1 MLTHSL
7 AAPSDGVNSWNKNWN
22 FRSDN
27 WLYSYRWEQLIANRN
42 RFDLVEALT
51 WNGAST
57 QARTYKLVSR
67 DQR

>member
-1 MLTHSL
+1 MSALGGKAYMAAIAPAFYTHYGAS
-7 AAPSDGVNSWNKNWN
+7 SWNKNWQ

-51 WNGAST
+51 WNGAS
-57 QARTYKLVSR
+57 A
-67 DQR
+67 